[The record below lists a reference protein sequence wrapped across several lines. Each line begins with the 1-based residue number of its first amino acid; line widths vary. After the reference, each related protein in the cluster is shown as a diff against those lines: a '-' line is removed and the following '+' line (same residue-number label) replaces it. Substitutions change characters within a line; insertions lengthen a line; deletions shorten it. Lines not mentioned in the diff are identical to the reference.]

1 MRTIILL
8 VAIGMMSAC
17 TFVKMGPG
25 GDAIKVAPMGRDM
38 GDCKKLYEITVSVK
52 DRLGPYERDTLR
64 VRDELEVL
72 ARNEAPSLKADT
84 VQAIGPVN
92 DGTQKWNAFRCN
104 GSDVSRDPGSPD
116 KATTQ
121 PLKD

>member
-8 VAIGMMSAC
+8 AAIGMLSAC

-38 GDCKKLYEITVSVK
+38 SDCKKLWEITVSVK

-72 ARNEAPSLKADT
+72 ARNEAPGLKADT

-92 DGTQKWNAFRCN
+92 DGTQKWNAFRCI
-104 GSDVSRDPGSPD
+104 GSQASRDAESPD
-116 KATTQ
+116 RAVTQ